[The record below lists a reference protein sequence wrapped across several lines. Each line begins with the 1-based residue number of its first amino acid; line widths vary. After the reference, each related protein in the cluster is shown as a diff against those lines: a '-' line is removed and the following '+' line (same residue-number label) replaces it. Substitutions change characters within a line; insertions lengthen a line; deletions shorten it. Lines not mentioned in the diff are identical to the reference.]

1 MSELGWSTQNII
13 LTRLTLRA
21 SSQMKLLTEDERA
34 DLDHFMGHIY
44 DVFVR
49 TLQEAKA
56 ADRPDLDFDFGRE
69 LNQAT
74 DHPQPFII
82 WLKIRSARQSA
93 ITVWG
98 AICNSP
104 EAFHIT
110 LTIHDTPFRWE
121 VEWEPTKPHAEC
133 AERGR
138 RFLQDLLRQNVAV
151 RVCYSGDAPCKL
163 ELVHNGRVIMTRKRL
178 VFNLWRRKPRTVREF
193 VL

>member
-56 ADRPDLDFDFGRE
+56 ADRPDLDFDF
-69 LNQAT
+69 
-74 DHPQPFII
+74 D
-82 WLKIRSARQSA
+82 RSARQSA

-110 LTIHDTPFRWE
+110 LTMHDTPFRWE